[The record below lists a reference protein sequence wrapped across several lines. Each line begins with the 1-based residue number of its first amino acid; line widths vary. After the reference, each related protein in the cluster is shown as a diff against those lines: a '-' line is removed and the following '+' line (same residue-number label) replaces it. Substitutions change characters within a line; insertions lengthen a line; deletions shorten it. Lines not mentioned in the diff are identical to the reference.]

1 MNDRM
6 SRSNAASAAT
16 RTGRAVTPRIIAA
29 GGDAAAC
36 GMVAIG

>member
-6 SRSNAASAAT
+6 SRSNAASAAE
-16 RTGRAVTPRIIAA
+16 RAQ
-29 GGDAAAC
+29 GDAPAC